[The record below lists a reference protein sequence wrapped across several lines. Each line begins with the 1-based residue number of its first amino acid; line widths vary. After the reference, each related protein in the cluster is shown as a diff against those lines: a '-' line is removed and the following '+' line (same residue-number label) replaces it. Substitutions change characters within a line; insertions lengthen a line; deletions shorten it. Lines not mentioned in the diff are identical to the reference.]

1 MLNRYL
7 DRRFDQAPEEER
19 SAFEQLLTLPDPELL
34 RYLMGQDRP
43 KDSAIAHLVDTI
55 RSLPAV

>member
-1 MLNRYL
+1 MLSRYL
-7 DRRFDQAPEEER
+7 DQRFDQAPEEER

-34 RYLMGQDRP
+34 RYLMGQDHP
-43 KDSAIAHLVDTI
+43 KDGAMAGLVNTI